1 MRRAL
6 GWAGGRLRGPEAS
19 VSGRMC
25 SGGGG
30 GDGADRRFPL
40 AGRVAVITGSTDGI
54 GLAVARRL
62 GRDGAHVVLSSRQQ
76 ENVTRAVASLQ
87 AEGLS
92 VSGTVCHIGK
102 TEDRERLVAK
112 HSGGVDFLVCVA
124 GVNPLVRSTWE
135 ASEQIWDK
143 ILDVNVK
150 SPALLL
156 GLLVPHMEKRGYGPR
171 GWSVQWGGGCRIIPG
186 SELLGPY
193 NVSKTAILGLTKT
206 LALELKPKGIR
217 VNCLAPGL
225 IKTNFSQVV
234 RIDIMIFIKPPPSLC
249 PRTGKPED
257 CAGVVSFLCSPDAG
271 YITGETIVVA
281 GGSPRL

>member
-102 TEDRERLVAK
+102 TEDRERLV
-112 HSGGVDFLVCVA
+112 
-124 GVNPLVRSTWE
+124 
-135 ASEQIWDK
+135 
-143 ILDVNVK
+143 
-150 SPALLL
+150 
-156 GLLVPHMEKRGYGPR
+156 
-171 GWSVQWGGGCRIIPG
+171 
-186 SELLGPY
+186 LLGPY

-234 RIDIMIFIKPPPSLC
+234 RIGPPLPSPARPHDPGAGDPFATVLRANPEPRTKVPSTSEPPPR
-249 PRTGKPED
+249 P
-257 CAGVVSFLCSPDAG
+257 PDSA
-271 YITGETIVVA
+271 VRSSMVW
-281 GGSPRL
+281 

>member
-1 MRRAL
+1 MGNR
-6 GWAGGRLRGPEAS
+6 GRGLPGCRS
-19 VSGRMC
+19 R
-25 SGGGG
+25 
-30 GDGADRRFPL
+30 
-40 AGRVAVITGSTDGI
+40 I

-143 ILDVNVK
+143 
-150 SPALLL
+150 
-156 GLLVPHMEKRGYGPR
+156 
-171 GWSVQWGGGCRIIPG
+171 
-186 SELLGPY
+186 
-193 NVSKTAILGLTKT
+193 
-206 LALELKPKGIR
+206 
-217 VNCLAPGL
+217 
-225 IKTNFSQVV
+225 V
-234 RIDIMIFIKPPPSLC
+234 RPPPSLC